1 MSTRKYRLAVPIDD
15 DNVAVPYQPP
25 SSTAPR
31 RLPRWA
37 MSNDTEFSSRPMLL
51 NNVKTVEKAP
61 SNSHPRWWLVLPC
74 LVFMILASASDPLL
88 MNDLIVRRYERY
100 YGLDASAGGQRAVC
114 RESMSTTPAPIAPIM
129 YWQYPPPNQNPL
141 QSHPN
146 YNLVQRDAARFNI
159 KNSIATII
167 PALVTFILLGS
178 NSDTIGRRPLLVL
191 PFFSKVLR
199 YSFLLIIVSLNL
211 SDIWL
216 IATQAVEAFFGPE
229 GLVILSSFAYITDCT
244 NESRT
249 RAFFITEVVIVIARV
264 IPVLALSL
272 WLRHH
277 LYTVPLSVNLG
288 LSVTGFFYALLVQP
302 ESVEAV

>member
-1 MSTRKYRLAVPIDD
+1 
-15 DNVAVPYQPP
+15 
-25 SSTAPR
+25 
-31 RLPRWA
+31 
-37 MSNDTEFSSRPMLL
+37 MLL

-74 LVFMILASASDPLL
+74 LIFMILASASDPLL

-100 YGLDASAGGQRAVC
+100 YGLDSSASGQRAVC
-114 RESMSTTPAPIAPIM
+114 RESMATTPAPIEPIM

-159 KNSIATII
+159 KNSIAMLI

-211 SDIWL
+211 SDAWI

-229 GLVILSSFAYITDCT
+229 GLVLLSAFAYITDCT

-249 RAFFITEVVIVIARV
+249 RAFFITEVVIVISRV

-277 LYTVPLSVNLG
+277 LYTVPLSVDLV

-302 ESVEAV
+302 ESVDAV